1 MSEHEDSSGWFRL
14 DGKAAIVT
22 GASKGIGR
30 AIALTYAEAG
40 ADVAVVSRTASEI
53 EAVADEV
60 RARGRNAVA
69 MAHDMNDIDG
79 IPALVERTV
88 AEFGRLDIVVSN
100 AGGSP
105 SYPVLDTRVEHL
117 EAAFRFNVV
126 AAFELA
132 RLSIPHLLAQGGG
145 SIITVSSMAGT
156 NSPRGQLA
164 YGTAKA
170 ALSHM
175 TELLAADLSPR
186 IRVNALLPG
195 PIATSA
201 LASWLETLPSE
212 AREVMLQRTPMRRLG
227 HPDDIAA
234 CALYLAAPASVWVS
248 GKRFPI
254 DGMAWAELVPKGLV
268 DL

>member
-1 MSEHEDSSGWFRL
+1 MSEHGDSSGWFRL

-22 GASKGIGR
+22 GASRGIGR

-40 ADVAVVSRTASEI
+40 ADVAVISRTPADV

-60 RARGRNAVA
+60 RARGRRAVA
-69 MAHDMNDIDG
+69 IAHDMNDIDG
-79 IPALVERTV
+79 IPDLVERSV
-88 AEFGRLDIVVSN
+88 SELGRLDVVVSN

-105 SYPVLDTRVEHL
+105 SYPVLDTRPEHL

-145 SIITVSSMAGT
+145 SIITVSSMAGN

-175 TELLAADLSPR
+175 TELMASDLAPR

-195 PIATSA
+195 AIATDA
-201 LASWLETLPSE
+201 LAGWLDTLPSE
-212 AREVMLQRTPMRRLG
+212 AREVMMQRTPMRRHG
-227 HPDDIAA
+227 KPDDIAA
-234 CALYLAAPASVWVS
+234 CALYLAAPASSWVS
-248 GKRFPI
+248 GKRFSI
-254 DGMAWAELVPKGLV
+254 DGMAWPELVPKGLV